1 MAEQPSRIVVT
12 GASGYLGQ
20 HLIELLANKGYQVV
34 ALVREPEKLFKKG
47 VEASYYDL
55 KSSAKLPAEVFSN
68 AAAVVHAAVN
78 INDSSLSEQ
87 MEIEAAQRLVKQAS
101 RAGVQRLVFI
111 SSCVANPDGL
121 SRYARV
127 KWAIEQVFKDV
138 GGMVVRPGL
147 VYGDSAGT
155 NRGLFALL
163 DRWAKFA
170 PFLPGFMP
178 PLWVKTIHVD
188 DLCAV
193 ILNGIEKTENPV
205 PIYEAAAEDVHL
217 TAFLRRLAWHRH
229 RRYPMI
235 IPFPVLLVSFAA
247 AVGRAVPF
255 VSAHYV
261 EWLTRLRAMRHPP
274 SGETDAGAG
283 VTLRPLGD
291 GLSHSSRRRLL
302 EEGQAL
308 GRYLNGKF
316 PGYMILSQYVRGL
329 EYTVSQAQRY
339 SLDLAPLYL
348 KWPIA
353 LRLIDPK
360 SPLCRL
366 APDLRDEI
374 AHRIQV
380 MAALSEANLHMAPK
394 YHVHKPALL
403 PLVILD
409 LLLRISVDVFLR
421 GLGAIVRLGCR
432 LPKRTNR
439 KDSRHA
445 TIKL

>member
-34 ALVREPEKLFKKG
+34 ALVREPEKLLKKG

-78 INDSSLSEQ
+78 INDSPLSEQ
-87 MEIEAAQRLVKQAS
+87 MEIEAAQRLVEQAS
-101 RAGVQRLVFI
+101 RAGVGRLVFI
-111 SSCVANPDGL
+111 SSYVANPDGL

-127 KWAIEQVFKDV
+127 KWAIEQVFKNV
-138 GGMVVRPGL
+138 GGTVVRPGV
-147 VYGDSAGT
+147 VYGDSAGA

-163 DRWAKFA
+163 DRWAKSA
-170 PFLPGFMP
+170 PFLPGFVP
-178 PLWVKTIHVD
+178 PLWVRTIHIH
-188 DLCAV
+188 DLCDV
-193 ILNGIEKTENPV
+193 ILNSIEETDNLIPM
-205 PIYEAAAEDVHL
+205 YEAAAQDIRL
-217 TAFLRRLAWHRH
+217 TTFLRRLAWHRH
-229 RRYPMI
+229 RRYPTV

-255 VSAHYV
+255 VSAYYV
-261 EWLTRLRAMRHPP
+261 ERLTGMRALRHRS
-274 SGETDAGAG
+274 SGETRSCAG
-283 VTLRPLGD
+283 VTLRPLAD
-291 GLSHSSRRRLL
+291 GMSPSPRRRLL
-302 EEGQAL
+302 EEGRAL
-308 GRYLNGKF
+308 GRYLNGQF
-316 PGYMILSQYVRGL
+316 PGYLILSRYVRAVERTASQTQIHSL
-329 EYTVSQAQRY
+329 E
-339 SLDLAPLYL
+339 LAPFYL

-374 AHRIQV
+374 AHRIQF
-380 MAALSEANLHMAPK
+380 MAALSESNPRTAPM
-394 YHVHKPALL
+394 YHARKPALL
-403 PLVILD
+403 PFVVLD
-409 LLLRISVDVFLR
+409 LSLRIFADVFLR

-432 LPKRTNR
+432 LSKMTSS
-439 KDSRHA
+439 KDTKHA
-445 TIKL
+445 TINL